1 VKTTVEQESQKTD
14 VSFKFMKDKLVKLA
28 SQQEQMQSI
37 AEMQQNEVKCK
48 VVKVINM
55 YIEQLQLMMRYLG
68 DISGRATSNSGGGGA
83 GSSAA
88 QQVIAAPV

>member
-48 VVKVINM
+48 VKVINM

-68 DISGRATSNSGGGGA
+68 DISGRATSSSGGGGA
-83 GSSAA
+83 GGSAA
-88 QQVIAAPV
+88 QQVIGAPV

>member
-48 VVKVINM
+48 VKVINV

-68 DISGRATSNSGGGGA
+68 DISGRATSSSGGGGA
-83 GSSAA
+83 GGSAA

>member
-48 VVKVINM
+48 VKVINM

-68 DISGRATSNSGGGGA
+68 DISGRATSSSGGGA
-83 GSSAA
+83 GGSAA

>member
-48 VVKVINM
+48 VIAINM

-68 DISGRATSNSGGGGA
+68 DISGRASSSGAGGA
-83 GSSAA
+83 GGSAA

>member
-48 VVKVINM
+48 VKVINM

-68 DISGRATSNSGGGGA
+68 DISGRATSSGGGGA
-83 GSSAA
+83 GGSAA

>member
-48 VVKVINM
+48 VVIAINM

-68 DISGRATSNSGGGGA
+68 DISGRATSSSGGGA
-83 GSSAA
+83 GGSAA
-88 QQVIAAPV
+88 QQVVAAPV

>member
-48 VVKVINM
+48 VKVINK

-68 DISGRATSNSGGGGA
+68 DISGRTTNSGGGGA
-83 GSSAA
+83 GGSAA
-88 QQVIAAPV
+88 HQVIAAPV

>member
-48 VVKVINM
+48 VINAVNVV
-55 YIEQLQLMMRYLG
+55 L
-68 DISGRATSNSGGGGA
+68 
-83 GSSAA
+83 
-88 QQVIAAPV
+88 

>member
-1 VKTTVEQESQKTD
+1 
-14 VSFKFMKDKLVKLA
+14 MKDKLVKLA

-48 VVKVINM
+48 NLNTFNV

-68 DISGRATSNSGGGGA
+68 DISGRATSSSGGGNG
-83 GSSAA
+83 GGSAA
-88 QQVIAAPV
+88 QQVIAAPTPV